1 MGLHPALN
9 EAGLMTDTVP
19 RIPTDVTAQTLRSFE
34 QCDDPRLHDIVNALV
49 KHLHAFV
56 REVRLTPDEWLA
68 GIDFLTRTGQKCDAI
83 RQEFILLSDVL
94 GVSMT
99 VDDVAHAEVPP
110 NATESS
116 ALGPFYT
123 DDAPEIAYG
132 ETIARSGKGESVLV
146 RGRVLDVR
154 GTPIGGALVET
165 WETDG
170 EGLYD
175 TQYANRA
182 EPDYRGRLRTLA
194 DGTFSFVAVKPVSY
208 SIPTDGPAGE
218 MLRATRRGT
227 MRPAHLHLKIGA
239 PGFRPVATSIYSAR
253 DPYLFHDAVFGAKT
267 SLVEEYR
274 PAGEG
279 APTRW
284 ILERDFVLADA

>member
-1 MGLHPALN
+1 MGLRPAFL
-9 EAGLMTDTVP
+9 EPVLMPDTLP
-19 RIPTDVTAQTLRSFE
+19 RIPTDVTAQTLRSLE
-34 QCDDPRLHDIVNALV
+34 QCDDPRLLEIVSALV

-56 REVRLTPDEWLA
+56 REVRLTPDEWMT

-123 DDAPEIAYG
+123 DDAPELEQG
-132 ETIARSGKGESVLV
+132 GTIARSGKGESVLV

-154 GTPIGGALVET
+154 GEPIAGALVET

-170 EGLYD
+170 DGLYD
-175 TQYANRA
+175 TQYAHRA
-182 EPDYRGRLRTLA
+182 EPDYRGHLRTNA
-194 DGTFSFVAVKPVSY
+194 DGTFSFVAIKPVSY

-218 MLRATRRGT
+218 MLRATCRGT

-239 PGFRPVATSIYSAR
+239 AGCRPLATSIYSAG
-253 DPYLFHDAVFGAKT
+253 DPYLFEDAVFGVKA

-279 APTRW
+279 APTHW
-284 ILERDFVLADA
+284 VLERDFVLADA

>member
-1 MGLHPALN
+1 MAELAPS
-9 EAGLMTDTVP
+9 
-19 RIPTDVTAQTLRSFE
+19 IPTDITAQTLRSLE
-34 QCDDPRLHDIVNALV
+34 RCDDPRLREIVTALIR
-49 KHLHAFV
+49 HLHAFV
-56 REVRLTPDEWLA
+56 RETKLRPEEWMT

-99 VDDVAHAEVPP
+99 VDDVAHEGAPP
-110 NATESS
+110 NVTESS

-123 DDAPEIAYG
+123 DDAPEIAEG
-132 ETIARSGKGESVLV
+132 DTIARSGKGEPVQV

-154 GTPIGGALVET
+154 GKPIARALVEA

-239 PGFRPVATSIYSAR
+239 PGFRPVATSIYSAG

>member
-1 MGLHPALN
+1 
-9 EAGLMTDTVP
+9 
-19 RIPTDVTAQTLRSFE
+19 LRSFE

-132 ETIARSGKGESVLV
+132 ETIARSGKGESCARPRARARRARYGRSAARWSK
-146 RGRVLDVR
+146 RGRPTAR
-154 GTPIGGALVET
+154 GFTT
-165 WETDG
+165 R
-170 EGLYD
+170 
-175 TQYANRA
+175 QYANRA

-194 DGTFSFVAVKPVSY
+194 DGTFSFVAVK
-208 SIPTDGPAGE
+208 
-218 MLRATRRGT
+218 R
-227 MRPAHLHLKIGA
+227 
-239 PGFRPVATSIYSAR
+239 
-253 DPYLFHDAVFGAKT
+253 
-267 SLVEEYR
+267 
-274 PAGEG
+274 
-279 APTRW
+279 
-284 ILERDFVLADA
+284 